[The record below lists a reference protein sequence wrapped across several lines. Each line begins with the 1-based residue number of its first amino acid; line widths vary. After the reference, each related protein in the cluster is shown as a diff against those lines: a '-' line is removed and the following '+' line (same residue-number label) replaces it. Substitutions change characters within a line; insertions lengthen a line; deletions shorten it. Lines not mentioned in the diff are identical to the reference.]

1 LPFTHLSYENEPTQ
15 DQQTVDLSLNNTH
28 FSKGGIMKRLI
39 YGLALVL
46 AVLLS
51 LPATSDAFS
60 RRSSGSEVGPVN
72 APVQASNYTN
82 GSAQAVPEPPVLLL
96 MSVGVG
102 IFGLGYAVQRFRNQ
116 S

>member
-1 LPFTHLSYENEPTQ
+1 
-15 DQQTVDLSLNNTH
+15 
-28 FSKGGIMKRLI
+28 MKRWI
-39 YGLALVL
+39 YGSVLVL

-60 RRSSGSEVGPVN
+60 RRSGSTELGPQTS
-72 APVQASNYTN
+72 PVQASTGTYN

-96 MSVGVG
+96 MSIGVGV
-102 IFGLGYAVQRFRNQ
+102 FGLGYAIRRLRNQ

>member
-1 LPFTHLSYENEPTQ
+1 
-15 DQQTVDLSLNNTH
+15 
-28 FSKGGIMKRLI
+28 MKRLI
-39 YGLALVL
+39 YGSAFVL

-60 RRSSGSEVGPVN
+60 RRSGSTELGPQTS
-72 APVQASNYTN
+72 PVQASTGTYN

-102 IFGLGYAVQRFRNQ
+102 IFGLGYAVQRFRKQ

>member
-1 LPFTHLSYENEPTQ
+1 MIIEPTQ
-15 DQQTVDLSLNNTH
+15 DQQIVDLRFTNTH
-28 FSKGGIMKRLI
+28 FSKGGKMNKLI
-39 YGLALVL
+39 YGSALVL

-60 RRSSGSEVGPVN
+60 RRSSSTEMGPGPVN
-72 APVQASNYTN
+72 APVQATT
-82 GSAQAVPEPPVLLL
+82 SAQAVPEPPVLLL
-96 MSVGVG
+96 MSIGVG